1 MTLIQKRRKGMD
13 FCIHPLDTS
22 LAARK
27 INEKIRFVKENI
39 MIGSYIRIRPL
50 GAPKGEYT
58 FLKLD
63 RIEGK
68 HYIFINKHGWSQAYT
83 MAQLCFDISDGK
95 IKLVKGETN
104 NGKK

>member
-27 INEKIRFVKENI
+27 MNEKIRFVKENI

-50 GAPKGEYT
+50 GASKGEYT

-68 HYIFINKHGWSQAYT
+68 HYIFINKHGWAQAYT

-95 IKLVKGETN
+95 IKLVKGETK